1 MEANHQSI
9 PLQLEIGAGESIKLV
24 ADVWQDGEGQ
34 WSASAPTHYP
44 PLPPLTEATP
54 VKALAALQVEV
65 LQLARRRREGAADLR
80 AKIDAECGP
89 EDFRAVRFTFYW
101 NLLQSE
107 QDFGRG
113 WQEEAVRELLA
124 LCRSLA
130 RDGRRASETNDF
142 LLWLGKRVVG
152 EATYSNPTKAE
163 GAIDS
168 LLEWHKELAAR
179 ATNKTP
185 WGPRRDGNRHKPID
199 DHRRANLV
207 EELRKS
213 PYVRNRKRAETAVG
227 TGAKGA
233 VDREAARKKP
243 NP

>member
-1 MEANHQSI
+1 ME
-9 PLQLEIGAGESIKLV
+9 LGAGESISLV
-24 ADVWQDGEGQ
+24 VDVWQDGVGQ
-34 WSASAPTHYP
+34 WRACAPAHYP
-44 PLPPLTEATP
+44 PVPTVMEATP
-54 VKALAALQVEV
+54 VKALAALQAEV
-65 LQLARRRREGAADLR
+65 LRLSSKRRKEAADRR
-80 AKIDAECGP
+80 ANIDAECGP
-89 EDFRAVRFTFYW
+89 EDLRAVRFTFYW

-168 LLEWHKELAAR
+168 LLEWHKELASR
-179 ATNKTP
+179 ATNATP
-185 WGPRRDGNRHKPID
+185 WGPRHDGNKPKPIE
-199 DHRRANLV
+199 DHRRAGMV
-207 EELRKS
+207 EALRKS
-213 PYVRNRKRAETAVG
+213 PYVRNRKKAEAAIG

-233 VDREAARKKP
+233 VDREAKRKKRDL
-243 NP
+243 